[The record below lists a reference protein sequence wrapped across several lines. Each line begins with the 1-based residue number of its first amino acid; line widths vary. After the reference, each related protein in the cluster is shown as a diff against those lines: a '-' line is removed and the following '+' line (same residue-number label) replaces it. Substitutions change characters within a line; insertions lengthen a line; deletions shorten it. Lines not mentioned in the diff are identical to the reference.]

1 MFENIEKILRCRG
14 KLCVEKERYGDGIF
28 LGIDIA
34 GYIDNATDDKDA
46 SIVYTG
52 NDIANA
58 IDIATSPGDMD
69 AMEALEKLETYADE
83 HSEFLFA
90 LAKTLEEG
98 FLMLEHKAKLWNKLS
113 QEQTDNLL
121 LNFVQHNPTLL

>member
-69 AMEALEKLETYADE
+69 AMEALFILFFNWTNRGRYHFITDP
-83 HSEFLFA
+83 HSF
-90 LAKTLEEG
+90 
-98 FLMLEHKAKLWNKLS
+98 
-113 QEQTDNLL
+113 
-121 LNFVQHNPTLL
+121 

>member
-1 MFENIEKILRCRG
+1 
-14 KLCVEKERYGDGIF
+14 
-28 LGIDIA
+28 
-34 GYIDNATDDKDA
+34 
-46 SIVYTG
+46 
-52 NDIANA
+52 
-58 IDIATSPGDMD
+58 MD

-90 LAKTLEEG
+90 RAKTLEEG